1 MLIKL
6 FSFDIVRLGII
17 RIRRYNMERQALVEC
32 VWKDDEYI
40 KLTGGIE
47 KRLKE
52 LILMYPEDK
61 TFVEK
66 ATSYS
71 IATINDVEDIVGIA
85 VDIIMKNL

>member
-1 MLIKL
+1 
-6 FSFDIVRLGII
+6 
-17 RIRRYNMERQALVEC
+17 MERQALVEC

>member
-1 MLIKL
+1 MEL
-6 FSFDIVRLGII
+6 FLFGIVKVDMIC
-17 RIRRYNMERQALVEC
+17 IRRYNMERQALVEC

-61 TFVEK
+61 TFVDK
-66 ATSYS
+66 ATSYKT
-71 IATINDVEDIVGIA
+71 ATIKDVEDIVGIA
-85 VDIIMKNL
+85 VDIIMRNL

>member
-1 MLIKL
+1 MEL
-6 FSFDIVRLGII
+6 FLFGIVKVDMIC
-17 RIRRYNMERQALVEC
+17 IRRYNMERQALVEC

-61 TFVEK
+61 TFVDK
-66 ATSYS
+66 ATSYKT
-71 IATINDVEDIVGIA
+71 ATIKDVEGIA

>member
-1 MLIKL
+1 MEL
-6 FSFDIVRLGII
+6 FLFGIVKVDMIC
-17 RIRRYNMERQALVEC
+17 IRRYNMERQALVEC

-47 KRLKE
+47 RRLKE

-61 TFVEK
+61 TFVDK
-66 ATSYS
+66 ATSYKT
-71 IATINDVEDIVGIA
+71 ATIKDVEDIVGIA

>member
-1 MLIKL
+1 MEL
-6 FSFDIVRLGII
+6 FLFGIVKVDMIC
-17 RIRRYNMERQALVEC
+17 IRRYNMERQALVEC

-61 TFVEK
+61 TFVDK
-66 ATSYS
+66 ATSYKTA
-71 IATINDVEDIVGIA
+71 IINDIEGIVGIA
-85 VDIIMKNL
+85 VDVVLKNL

>member
-1 MLIKL
+1 MEL
-6 FSFDIVRLGII
+6 FLFGIVKVDMIC
-17 RIRRYNMERQALVEC
+17 IRRYNMERQALVEC

-61 TFVEK
+61 TFVDK
-66 ATSYS
+66 ATSYKT
-71 IATINDVEDIVGIA
+71 ATIKDVEDIVGIA

>member
-1 MLIKL
+1 MIGL
-6 FSFDIVRLGII
+6 FSFGIVRVDII
-17 RIRRYNMERQALVEC
+17 SIRRYDMERQALVER

-61 TFVEK
+61 TFVDK
-66 ATSYS
+66 ATSYKT
-71 IATINDVEDIVGIA
+71 ATITDIEDIVGVA